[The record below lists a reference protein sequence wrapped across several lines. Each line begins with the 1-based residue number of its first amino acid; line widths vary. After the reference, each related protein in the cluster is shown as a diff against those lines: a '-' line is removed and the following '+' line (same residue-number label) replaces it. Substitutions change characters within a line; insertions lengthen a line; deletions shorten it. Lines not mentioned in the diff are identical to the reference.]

1 MQRLNL
7 VVKVNNR
14 MNVIDVKDAVQ
25 VRTSYSFISP
35 HKKQNKNKLYNFI
48 YINKYIIYKYILL
61 CSLHAVTSSVCTD
74 IHTEKC
80 NLFVLYNKNS
90 NGLLKVATSA
100 GISKLFGKEARLVL
114 ACLDRKLGL
123 LC

>member
-7 VVKVNNR
+7 VVNVNNR

-35 HKKQNKNKLYNFI
+35 HKKQNKNKLYNLI
-48 YINKYIIYKYILL
+48 YIKKYIIYKYILS

-74 IHTEKC
+74 IHIHFFDIHIHFYTIKIQM
-80 NLFVLYNKNS
+80 VY
-90 NGLLKVATSA
+90 
-100 GISKLFGKEARLVL
+100 
-114 ACLDRKLGL
+114 
-123 LC
+123 